1 MINHKIL
8 LPLSF
13 LFLIYVSVITSCGP
27 KKPSTPQSFN
37 SENPTVVEGKTLVTE
52 TEEFMV
58 RLKSAYDSL
67 KVVDE
72 YNSLKAINNYNII
85 EENLGHLHQ
94 MLDSIQLK
102 PYTKTELED
111 QVIGLKAQISY
122 MHTLMAAGKAILS
135 GDSQSFGTWAD
146 DKKGKK

>member
-1 MINHKIL
+1 MIDRKIL

-13 LFLIYVSVITSCGP
+13 LFLIYVSGIISCGP
-27 KKPSTPQSFN
+27 NKPSAPQSFN
-37 SENPTVVEGKTLVTE
+37 NDNPTVMEGKTLVTE
-52 TEEFMV
+52 TEQFMA
-58 RLKSAYDSL
+58 RLKVAYDSL

-102 PYTKTELED
+102 PYPAVELED

-122 MHTLMAAGKAILS
+122 MHTLMASGKAILS
-135 GDSQSFGTWAD
+135 GDSQSFGTWSD
-146 DKKGKK
+146 DKKGTK